1 MNIYVETWTNANRW
15 RVLNEAVYSVSDGKL
30 HPVDDNPLLLFNQSA
45 SMGLVVEMLL
55 QPNDD
60 LQLSLVKPVD
70 NLTFYNQGDITYF
83 GILYEK
89 EFGDVARQFV
99 LNHRGAWGA
108 PLSQSAS
115 SMIPDSVPYRLLFSA
130 YGDTV
135 RVKVFS
141 EGGAVLWS
149 IMQTGVL
156 TGDMAFLVNPGR
168 RNIETS
174 FPAGLDPWIGRT
186 TFAWGV
192 TEEFIDDTM
201 DAGAIT
207 VPVSKAPTITA
218 QPVFK
223 EKVYSSWESPAFEG
237 SGAFTYD
244 VRSSLPGG
252 LSLVM
257 QGGRIVI
264 FGTAASGSAGLYPV
278 TVDVTDGLSTTR
290 MTLMLNLQV
299 LSAWNPPVE
308 TIPDA
313 SMALGDYY
321 YQIAGGPVRKEFH
334 VND

>member
-1 MNIYVETWTNANRW
+1 MNIYVETWADGARW
-15 RVLNEAVYSVSDGKL
+15 RSMNGVAYSIADGKL
-30 HPVDDNPLLLFNQSA
+30 SPGGNNPLLLFNQNA
-45 SMGLVVEMLL
+45 GMGLVVEMLL
-55 QPNDD
+55 RPNDD
-60 LQLSLVKPVD
+60 LQLSLVKPVA
-70 NLTFYNQGDITYF
+70 NIGFYDQGDITYF

-89 EFGDVARQFV
+89 NFGGYAQQFI
-99 LNHRGAWGA
+99 LNYRSEWG
-108 PLSQSAS
+108 PPISSGPAS
-115 SMIPDSVPYRLLFSA
+115 PFIANSVPYRLLFSA

-141 EGGAVLWS
+141 EADALLWEIS
-149 IMQTGVL
+149 QAGVL

-168 RNIETS
+168 YYS
-174 FPAGLDPWIGRT
+174 GGLEPWIGRT
-186 TFAWGV
+186 VFAWGV

-207 VPVSKAPTITA
+207 VPAPKAPTITA

-321 YQIAGGPVRKEFH
+321 YEISGGPVRKEFH

>member
-1 MNIYVETWTNANRW
+1 LNIYVETWADGARW
-15 RVLNEAVYSVSDGKL
+15 RSMNGVAYSIADGKL
-30 HPVDDNPLLLFNQSA
+30 SPVGNNPLLLFNQNA
-45 SMGLVVEMLL
+45 SMGLVVEMLI

-60 LQLSLVKPVD
+60 LQLSLVKPVA
-70 NLTFYNQGDITYF
+70 NIGFYDQADITYF
-83 GILYEK
+83 GIVYEK
-89 EFGDVARQFV
+89 EYGDFARQFV
-99 LNHRGAWGA
+99 LNHRGAWGV

-115 SMIPDSVPYRLLFSA
+115 SMIPDSIPYRLLFSA

-207 VPVSKAPTITA
+207 VPASKAPTITA

-223 EKVYSSWESPAFEG
+223 EKVYSSWQSPPFDG
-237 SGAFTYD
+237 SGAFTFD
-244 VRSSLPGG
+244 VRSELPSG
-252 LSLVM
+252 LTLVM
-257 QGGRIVI
+257 QGDRIAI
-264 FGTAASGSAGLYPV
+264 FGTAASGSAGLYPIV
-278 TVDVTDGLSTTR
+278 VDVTDGVSTTR
-290 MTLMLNLQV
+290 MTVVLDLQV

-334 VND
+334 VNN

>member
-1 MNIYVETWTNANRW
+1 MNIYVETWADGARW
-15 RVLNEAVYSVSDGKL
+15 RSLNGVAYSIANGKL
-30 HPVDDNPLLLFNQSA
+30 SPVDENPLLLFNQNA

-60 LQLSLVKPVD
+60 LQLSLVKPVANINFD
-70 NLTFYNQGDITYF
+70 NQGAITYF

-89 EFGDVARQFV
+89 EFGSFAQQFI
-99 LNHRGAWGA
+99 LNYRGAWDA

-115 SMIPDSVPYRLLFSA
+115 TVIPDSIPYRLLFSA

-168 RNIETS
+168 LNYET
-174 FPAGLDPWIGRT
+174 PYPVGLDPWIGRT

-207 VPVSKAPTITA
+207 VPASKAPTITA

>member
-1 MNIYVETWTNANRW
+1 
-15 RVLNEAVYSVSDGKL
+15 
-30 HPVDDNPLLLFNQSA
+30 
-45 SMGLVVEMLL
+45 MGLVVEMLI

-60 LQLSLVKPVD
+60 LQLSLVKPVA
-70 NLTFYNQGDITYF
+70 NISFYDQADITYF
-83 GILYEK
+83 GIIYEK
-89 EFGDVARQFV
+89 QFGDYTKQFV
-99 LNHRGAWGA
+99 LNYRSEWGPPISSA
-108 PLSQSAS
+108 PAS
-115 SMIPDSVPYRLLFSA
+115 PLIPDSIPYRLLFSA

-135 RVKVFS
+135 RVKVFT
-141 EGGAVLWS
+141 EAGDLLWS
-149 IMQTGVL
+149 ITQTGVL

-168 RNIETS
+168 YYS
-174 FPAGLDPWIGRT
+174 MGLEPWIGRT
-186 TFAWGV
+186 VFAWGV
-192 TEEFIDDTM
+192 TEEFIDGVM
-201 DAGAIT
+201 DAGTIT
-207 VPVSKAPTITA
+207 VPASKTPTITA

-244 VRSSLPGG
+244 VRSSLPSG